1 VEPRTTVLVVE
12 DDDTLRDVFRTALG
26 FAGFEVHEAPDGL
39 NALQRI
45 DSDPPDAIVL
55 DLGLPKVDGLVVQ
68 QDIAARASTRNIPII
83 VVTGSG
89 QDLKWL
95 DVQCVL
101 RKPVSLDALVETVRK
116 CVHR

>member
-1 VEPRTTVLVVE
+1 VASRTTVLVVE
-12 DDDTLRDVFRTALG
+12 DDDSLRHMYGTALG
-26 FAGFEVHEAPDGL
+26 FAGFEVHEARDGF

-55 DLGLPKVDGLVVQ
+55 DLGLPVVDGLVVQ
-68 QDIAARASTRNIPII
+68 QDIAARASTRHIPII

-89 QDLKWL
+89 QDLEWL

-101 RKPVSLDALVETVRK
+101 RKPVSLDALVETVKK

>member
-1 VEPRTTVLVVE
+1 VASRTTVLVVE
-12 DDDTLRDVFRTALG
+12 DDDSLRQMYRTALG
-26 FAGFEVHEAPDGL
+26 FAGFDVHEARDGL
-39 NALQRI
+39 KALQRI

-55 DLGLPKVDGLVVQ
+55 DLGLPVVDGLVVQ
-68 QDIAARASTRNIPII
+68 QDIAARASTRHIPII

-89 QDLKWL
+89 QDLDWL

-101 RKPVSLDALVETVRK
+101 RKPVSLDALVETVKK